1 MRSFI
6 KMKTFKELQ
15 EGVYDQHIFKAI
27 FLAGGPGSGKSYVT
41 GKITGGL
48 GLKTVNS
55 DPHFEKLIKGAG
67 LSLNMPDDELDSRE
81 PLRIRAGNLRDKQR
95 DNFIEGRLGVIID
108 STASDADKL
117 ITQSN
122 GLLELGYDTYM
133 IFVNTSV
140 DVALKRNAER
150 SRSVPTPIV
159 VNAWK
164 AVQNNIGRF
173 SQHFTRGHFIV
184 VYNND
189 ASEDELAKVQ
199 KIIRRLVKKKVTN
212 TRAKNWISMELAKKR
227 R

>member
-1 MRSFI
+1 
-6 KMKTFKELQ
+6 MKTFKELQ
-15 EGVYDQHIFKAI
+15 EGVYDPNIFKAI

-41 GKITGGL
+41 KKITGGL
-48 GLKTVNS
+48 GLKIINS

-67 LSLNMPDDELDSRE
+67 LSLNMPDAELDSRE
-81 PLRIRAGNLRDKQR
+81 PLRLRAKEVRDKR
-95 DNFIEGRLGVIID
+95 KANYLEGRLGIIID
-108 STASDADKL
+108 GTGKDADDL
-117 ITQSN
+117 ISQSN

-173 SQHFTRGHFIV
+173 SQHFTGGNFIV
-184 VYNND
+184 VDNND
-189 ASEDELAKVQ
+189 VSEDELAKVQ
-199 KIIRRLVKKKVTN
+199 KIIRRLVKTKVSN
-212 TRAKNWISMELAKKR
+212 TRATNWISMELAKKR

>member
-1 MRSFI
+1 
-6 KMKTFKELQ
+6 MKTFKELQ
-15 EGVYDQHIFKAI
+15 EGVYDPNIFKAI

-41 GKITGGL
+41 KKITGGL
-48 GLKTVNS
+48 GLKIVNS

-67 LSLNMPDDELDSRE
+67 LSLNMPDAELDSRE
-81 PLRIRAGNLRDKQR
+81 PLRLRAKELSNKRKANYL
-95 DNFIEGRLGVIID
+95 EGRLGIIID
-108 STASDADKL
+108 GTGKDADDL
-117 ITQSN
+117 ISQSN

-164 AVQNNIGRF
+164 AVQNNIGQF
-173 SQHFTRGHFIV
+173 SQHFTGGRFV
-184 VYNND
+184 AVDNND
-189 ASEDELAKVQ
+189 VSEDELAKVQ
-199 KIIRRLVKKKVTN
+199 KIIRKLVKKKVSN
-212 TRAKNWISMELAKKR
+212 TRATNWISMELAKKR

>member
-1 MRSFI
+1 
-6 KMKTFKELQ
+6 MKTFKELQ
-15 EGVYDQHIFKAI
+15 EGVYDPNIFKAI

-41 GKITGGL
+41 KKITGGL
-48 GLKTVNS
+48 GLKIVNS
-55 DPHFEKLIKGAG
+55 DPHFEKLINGAG

-81 PLRIRAGNLRDKQR
+81 PLRLRAKDLSDKRR
-95 DNFIEGRLGVIID
+95 DNYLEGRLGIIID
-108 STASDADKL
+108 GTGKDADDL
-117 ITQSN
+117 ISQSN

-173 SQHFTRGHFIV
+173 SQHFTGGNFIV
-184 VYNND
+184 VDNND
-189 ASEDELAKVQ
+189 VSEDELAKVQ
-199 KIIRRLVKKKVTN
+199 KIIRKLVKKKVSN
-212 TRAKNWISMELAKKR
+212 TRATNWISMELAKKR

>member
-1 MRSFI
+1 
-6 KMKTFKELQ
+6 MKYFQELQ
-15 EGVYDQHIFKAI
+15 EGLYDPNIFKAF
-27 FLAGGPGSGKSYVT
+27 FLAGGPGSGKSFVARKT
-41 GKITGGL
+41 TGGL
-48 GLKTVNS
+48 GLKVVNS
-55 DPHFEKLIKGAG
+55 DPHFEKLIKAAG
-67 LSLNMPDDELDSRE
+67 LSLNMPDAELDSRE

-122 GLLELGYDTYM
+122 GLMELGYDTYM

-164 AVQNNIGRF
+164 AVQNNIGQF
-173 SQHFTRGHFIV
+173 SQHFTGGRFV
-184 VYNND
+184 AVDNND
-189 ASEDELAKVQ
+189 VSEDELAKVQ
-199 KIIRRLVKKKVTN
+199 KIIRRLVKKKVSN
-212 TRAKNWISMELAKKR
+212 TRATNWISMELAKKR

>member
-1 MRSFI
+1 
-6 KMKTFKELQ
+6 MKTFKELQ
-15 EGVYDQHIFKAI
+15 EGVYDANIFKAI

-55 DPHFEKLIKGAG
+55 DPHFEKLINAAG
-67 LSLNMPDDELDSRE
+67 LSLSMPDDELDSRE
-81 PLRIRAGNLRDKQR
+81 PLRIRAGNLRDKQKA
-95 DNFIEGRLGVIID
+95 NYLEGRLGIIID
-108 STASDADKL
+108 STAADADKL
-117 ITQSN
+117 ISQSN
-122 GLLELGYDTYM
+122 GLMELGYDTYM

-150 SRSVPTPIV
+150 SRSVPEPIV

-184 VYNND
+184 VDNND

-212 TRAKNWISMELAKKR
+212 TRAKNWVSMELTKKR

>member
-1 MRSFI
+1 M
-6 KMKTFKELQ
+6 
-15 EGVYDQHIFKAI
+15 
-27 FLAGGPGSGKSYVT
+27 AGGPGSGKSYVT

-55 DPHFEKLIKGAG
+55 DPHFEKLIKRAG

-95 DNFIEGRLGVIID
+95 DNFIEGRLGMIID

-117 ITQSN
+117 ISQSN
-122 GLLELGYDTYM
+122 GLMELGYDTHM

-150 SRSVPTPIV
+150 ARSVPTPIV
-159 VNAWK
+159 VDAWK

-173 SQHFTRGHFIV
+173 SQHFTGGHFV
-184 VYNND
+184 VVDNND

-212 TRAKNWISMELAKKR
+212 TRATNWVSMELAKKR

>member
-1 MRSFI
+1 
-6 KMKTFKELQ
+6 MKTFKELQ
-15 EGVYDQHIFKAI
+15 EGVYDPNIFKAI

-41 GKITGGL
+41 KKITGGL
-48 GLKTVNS
+48 GLKIVNS

-81 PLRIRAGNLRDKQR
+81 PLRLRAKEVRDKR
-95 DNFIEGRLGVIID
+95 KANYLEGRLGIIID
-108 STASDADKL
+108 GTGKNADEL
-117 ITQSN
+117 ISQSN

-173 SQHFTRGHFIV
+173 SQHFIRGHFIAV
-184 VYNND
+184 DNND
-189 ASEDELAKVQ
+189 VSEDELAKVQ

-212 TRAKNWISMELAKKR
+212 TRATNWISMELAKKR

>member
-1 MRSFI
+1 
-6 KMKTFKELQ
+6 MKTFKELQ
-15 EGVYDQHIFKAI
+15 EGVYDPNIFKAI

-41 GKITGGL
+41 KKITGGL
-48 GLKTVNS
+48 GLKIINS

-81 PLRIRAGNLRDKQR
+81 PLRLRAKEVRDKR
-95 DNFIEGRLGVIID
+95 KANYLEGRLGIIID
-108 STASDADKL
+108 GTGKDADDL
-117 ITQSN
+117 ISQSN

-164 AVQNNIGRF
+164 AVQKNIGLF
-173 SQHFTRGHFIV
+173 SQYFTGGRFV
-184 VYNND
+184 AVDNND
-189 ASEDELAKVQ
+189 VSEDELAKVQ
-199 KIIRRLVKKKVTN
+199 KIIRRLVKKKVSN
-212 TRAKNWISMELAKKR
+212 TRATNWISMELAKKR

>member
-1 MRSFI
+1 
-6 KMKTFKELQ
+6 MKYYQELQ
-15 EGVYDQHIFKAI
+15 EGLYDPNIFKAF
-27 FLAGGPGSGKSYVT
+27 FLAGGPGSGKSFVARKT
-41 GKITGGL
+41 TGGL
-48 GLKTVNS
+48 GLKIVNS

-67 LSLNMPDDELDSRE
+67 LSLNMPDVELDSRE
-81 PLRIRAGNLRDKQR
+81 PLRLRAKEVRDKR
-95 DNFIEGRLGVIID
+95 KANYLEGRLGIIID
-108 STASDADKL
+108 GTGKDADDL
-117 ITQSN
+117 ISQSN

-173 SQHFTRGHFIV
+173 SQHFTGGNFIV
-184 VYNND
+184 VDNND

>member
-1 MRSFI
+1 
-6 KMKTFKELQ
+6 MKTFKELQ
-15 EGVYDQHIFKAI
+15 EGVYDPHIFKAI

-41 GKITGGL
+41 KKITGGL
-48 GLKTVNS
+48 GLKIVNS
-55 DPHFEKLIKGAG
+55 DPHFEKLIKGSG
-67 LSLNMPDDELDSRE
+67 LSLNMPDAELDSRE
-81 PLRIRAGNLRDKQR
+81 PLRLRAKEVRDKR
-95 DNFIEGRLGVIID
+95 KANYLEGRLGIIID
-108 STASDADKL
+108 GTGKDADDL
-117 ITQSN
+117 ISQSN

-164 AVQNNIGRF
+164 AVQNNIGQF
-173 SQHFTRGHFIV
+173 SQHFTGGRFV
-184 VYNND
+184 AVDNND
-189 ASEDELAKVQ
+189 VSEDELAKVQ

>member
-1 MRSFI
+1 
-6 KMKTFKELQ
+6 MKTFKELQ
-15 EGVYDQHIFKAI
+15 EGVYDPNIFKAI

-41 GKITGGL
+41 KKITGGL
-48 GLKTVNS
+48 GLKIVNS

-67 LSLNMPDDELDSRE
+67 LSLNMPDAELDSRE
-81 PLRIRAGNLRDKQR
+81 PLRLRAKEVRNKRKANYL
-95 DNFIEGRLGVIID
+95 EGRLGIIID
-108 STASDADKL
+108 GTGKDADDL
-117 ITQSN
+117 ISQSN

-164 AVQNNIGRF
+164 AVQKNIGLF
-173 SQHFTRGHFIV
+173 SQYFTGGRFV
-184 VYNND
+184 AVDNND

-199 KIIRRLVKKKVTN
+199 KIIRRLVKKKVSN
-212 TRAKNWISMELAKKR
+212 TRATNWISMELAKKR

>member
-1 MRSFI
+1 
-6 KMKTFKELQ
+6 MKTFKELQ

-81 PLRIRAGNLRDKQR
+81 PLRIRAGNLRDKQKA
-95 DNFIEGRLGVIID
+95 NYLEGRLGIIID
-108 STASDADKL
+108 STAADADKL
-117 ITQSN
+117 ISQSN
-122 GLLELGYDTYM
+122 GLMELGYDTYM

-140 DVALKRNAER
+140 DVALQRNAER
-150 SRSVPTPIV
+150 PRSVPEPIV

-173 SQHFTRGHFIV
+173 SQHFTGGHFIV
-184 VYNND
+184 VDNND